1 MGVRARQ
8 PSEIESRITMREIV
22 KRPLAKND
30 LILAYAYLEYEA
42 EVRVAD
48 RFLEAVEKAFETL
61 ASWPGMGV
69 RRTHGGVEMQMLP
82 VPKFTKYLIYY
93 IPTDATLEVIR
104 VLHGAQD
111 IEAIFNPAE
120 E

>member
-1 MGVRARQ
+1 MRDIVR
-8 PSEIESRITMREIV
+8 
-22 KRPLAKND
+22 RPLAKTD
-30 LILAYAYLEYEA
+30 LILAYAYLEFEA
-42 EVRVAD
+42 EARVAD

-61 ASWPGMGV
+61 ASWPGVGV

-93 IPTDATLEVIR
+93 IATESTVEIIR

-111 IEAIFNPAE
+111 VESIFNPPE
-120 E
+120 VQ